1 MSVTKKDVEYVA
13 TLARL
18 SFTENEKETLI
29 QDLNKILTYVDKLNE
44 LNTDDVEVIV
54 NPYYIENKYRED
66 NIEASMPV
74 ESVLAN
80 APGILES
87 YILVPKMLD

>member
-18 SFTENEKETLI
+18 SFTENEKEILI

-44 LNTDDVEVIV
+44 LNTDQVEVIV
-54 NPYYIENKYRED
+54 NPYYIENKFRED
-66 NIEASMPV
+66 SVEASLPV
-74 ESVLAN
+74 ASVLAN
-80 APGILES
+80 APEVLES

>member
-18 SFTENEKETLI
+18 SFTENEKENLI

-44 LNTDDVEVIV
+44 LNTDEVDVIV
-54 NPYYIENKYRED
+54 NPYYIENIYRED
-66 NIEASMPV
+66 DVEASMSV
-74 ESVLAN
+74 ESVLEN
-80 APGILES
+80 APKVLES
-87 YILVPKMLD
+87 YIVVPKMLD

>member
-29 QDLNKILTYVDKLNE
+29 QDLNRILTYVEKLNE
-44 LNTDDVEVIV
+44 LNTDDVDVIV

-66 NIEASMPV
+66 NIEASMLV
-74 ESVLAN
+74 ENVLAN
-80 APGILES
+80 APELLES
-87 YILVPKMLD
+87 YILVPKILD